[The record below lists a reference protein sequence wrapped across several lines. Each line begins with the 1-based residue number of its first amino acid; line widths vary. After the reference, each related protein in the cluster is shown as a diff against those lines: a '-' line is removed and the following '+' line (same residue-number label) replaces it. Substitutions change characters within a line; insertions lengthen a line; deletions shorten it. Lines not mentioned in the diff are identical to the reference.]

1 MRRMDWIR
9 ERAWQ
14 QTIAINVV
22 ILGAVLTYLGAAD
35 GRPVGPLALT
45 GVSLMA
51 IGIGAPL
58 VSQLLRA
65 AREEVE
71 L

>member
-1 MRRMDWIR
+1 MDWIR

-14 QTIAINVV
+14 QTIAINLVV
-22 ILGAVLTYLGAAD
+22 LGAILTYLGAAR
-35 GRPVGPLALT
+35 GEELGSLAWT
-45 GVSLMA
+45 GIALMA

-58 VSQLLRA
+58 VSQIFHAYRDG
-65 AREEVE
+65 EDNFE